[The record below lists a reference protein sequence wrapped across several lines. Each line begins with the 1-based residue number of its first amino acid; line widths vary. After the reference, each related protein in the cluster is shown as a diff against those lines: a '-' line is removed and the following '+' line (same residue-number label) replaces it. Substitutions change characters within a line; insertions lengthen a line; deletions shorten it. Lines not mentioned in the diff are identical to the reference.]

1 MGSACVKEESKVI
14 EADSLVKKEVLPST
28 DDDVLENGIEVDLK
42 PKGNNCS
49 VEIVYKS
56 LDFPGPDAV
65 SIKSGSSGA
74 SRPPT
79 PFSRPVTAAVIVRP
93 KTTTISERAEL
104 RMEEGVEAEDGLID
118 ILTEEEPETR
128 AGLQPPKMRRTG
140 SRNSVEAG
148 HVGHLAPLSRHVSR
162 NIAEDDEEILKMKEY
177 MEQKGL

>member
-1 MGSACVKEESKVI
+1 MKKILHQQTLPTYDLTYVRNFAVFFLKAFLSKKI
-14 EADSLVKKEVLPST
+14 
-28 DDDVLENGIEVDLK
+28 LK
-42 PKGNNCS
+42 LK
-49 VEIVYKS
+49 IK
-56 LDFPGPDAV
+56 FPGLDAV

-104 RMEEGVEAEDGLID
+104 RMEEAGEAEDGLID
-118 ILTEEEPETR
+118 ILDEEDTG
-128 AGLQPPKMRRTG
+128 AGLQPPKIRRTA
-140 SRNSVEAG
+140 SRNSVESG
-148 HVGHLAPLSRHVSR
+148 HVTTLSRHVSR

>member
-1 MGSACVKEESKVI
+1 MKLFTKLTFEFA
-14 EADSLVKKEVLPST
+14 
-28 DDDVLENGIEVDLK
+28 
-42 PKGNNCS
+42 
-49 VEIVYKS
+49 
-56 LDFPGPDAV
+56 GPDAV

-104 RMEEGVEAEDGLID
+104 RMEEGGEMEDGLID
-118 ILTEEEPETR
+118 ILTEEEPEAR
-128 AGLQPPKMRRTG
+128 AGLQPPKMRRTA

-148 HVGHLAPLSRHVSR
+148 HAGHVAPLARHVSR

>member
-1 MGSACVKEESKVI
+1 M
-14 EADSLVKKEVLPST
+14 
-28 DDDVLENGIEVDLK
+28 
-42 PKGNNCS
+42 
-49 VEIVYKS
+49 
-56 LDFPGPDAV
+56 

-104 RMEEGVEAEDGLID
+104 RMEEGGEMEDGLID
-118 ILTEEEPETR
+118 ILTEEESEGR
-128 AGLQPPKMRRTG
+128 AGLQPPKTRRTA

-148 HVGHLAPLSRHVSR
+148 HAGHVAPLARHVSR

>member
-1 MGSACVKEESKVI
+1 M
-14 EADSLVKKEVLPST
+14 
-28 DDDVLENGIEVDLK
+28 
-42 PKGNNCS
+42 
-49 VEIVYKS
+49 
-56 LDFPGPDAV
+56 

-104 RMEEGVEAEDGLID
+104 RMEEGGEADDGLID
-118 ILTEEEPETR
+118 ILTEEEPESR
-128 AGLQPPKMRRTG
+128 AGLQPPKIRRTA
-140 SRNSVEAG
+140 SRNSVETG
-148 HVGHLAPLSRHVSR
+148 HVGHAAPLSRHVSR